1 MLYIQ
6 TILQNAILKKK
17 STCKGGSCTDDKISC
32 HQVFRDIPHK
42 QPQCQSR
49 VPKQLVCPR
58 GSAEKNG
65 FHCDTLIMIFFL
77 DGDGGVV
84 MMMAFL

>member
-1 MLYIQ
+1 MTKYR
-6 TILQNAILKKK
+6 AIRSSETFHTNSLSVKAGSPNSWSVLEDQLK
-17 STCKGGSCTDDKISC
+17 
-32 HQVFRDIPHK
+32 
-42 QPQCQSR
+42 
-49 VPKQLVCPR
+49 
-58 GSAEKNG
+58 KNG